1 MKSIYVFGT
10 RGFPDI
16 QGGVEKHCEY
26 LYTELSG
33 QYNITVFRRKSYL
46 PHIHLECFNKIH
58 FIDLPSTR
66 IKGLEP
72 FIHSLLCTLYCLIKR
87 PDIIHIHNIGPGM
100 FTPLLKLFGLKVVL
114 TYHSPNYEH
123 KKWNYMARKILKF
136 SELLATHFASAI
148 IFVNKKQMM
157 RFNRIIQIKS
167 SYIPNGVHIKPA
179 LSDSEYIE
187 QLGLKPQEYI
197 LCVGRITQEK
207 GFDYLIDAFI
217 EAQIPNLKLVIAGG
231 IDHKSDYA
239 KRLFQKAQQYQI
251 VMAGYTDGKNLQQLY
266 SHARLFILPSYNE
279 GFPLVLLEAMSY
291 RLPLL
296 ASNIEA
302 NLLLRLKE
310 NNYFKVGDVS
320 DLARCIKLKTSCDF
334 KQEQYQLGEYTWANI
349 GQQVQQI
356 YRSLK

>member
-1 MKSIYVFGT
+1 MKIYVFGT
-10 RGFPDI
+10 RGFPGI

-26 LYTELSG
+26 LYTELSD

-46 PHIHLECFNKIH
+46 PDTCLDNFDKIH
-58 FIDLPSTR
+58 FIDLPSTKV
-66 IKGLEP
+66 KGVET
-72 FIHSLLCTLYCLIKR
+72 FIHSLLCALYCLIKR
-87 PDIIHIHNIGPGM
+87 PDIVHIHNIGPGM
-100 FTPLLKLFGLKVVL
+100 FTPLLRLFGLKVVL

-123 KKWNYMARKILKF
+123 KKWNYMAKQILKL
-136 SELLATHFASAI
+136 SEWLATHFASAI

-157 RFNRIIQIKS
+157 RFNHTIQQKS
-167 SYIPNGVHIKPA
+167 SYIPNGVHIKPI
-179 LSDSEYIE
+179 LSDSEYIK
-187 QLGLKPQEYI
+187 QLGLIPQEYI

-217 EAQIPNLKLVIAGG
+217 KAQIPNLKLVIAGG

-239 KRLFQKAQQYQI
+239 ERLLQKARQYQI
-251 VMAGYTDGKNLQQLY
+251 IMPGYTDGKNLQQLY
-266 SHARLFILPSYNE
+266 SHARLFVLPSYNE

-302 NLLLRLKE
+302 NLLLKLNE
-310 NNYFKVGDVS
+310 NDYFKVGNVL
-320 DLARCIKLKTSCDF
+320 DLAQCIQEKTCCSF
-334 KQEQYQLGEYTWANI
+334 KQEQYQLKEYTWKNI
-349 GQQVQQI
+349 GLQVKQI

>member
-1 MKSIYVFGT
+1 MKIYVFGT
-10 RGFPDI
+10 RGFPGI

-26 LYTELSG
+26 LYPELSD
-33 QYNITVFRRKSYL
+33 QYDITIFRRKSYL
-46 PHIHLECFNKIH
+46 PYTCLDNFDKIH
-58 FIDLPSTR
+58 FIDLPSTK
-66 IKGLEP
+66 IKGVET
-72 FIHSLLCTLYCLIKR
+72 FIHSLLCTLYCLFKR
-87 PDIIHIHNIGPGM
+87 PDIVHIHNIGPGM
-100 FTPLLKLFGLKVVL
+100 FTPLLRLFGLKVVL

-123 KKWNYMARKILKF
+123 KKWNRMAKKILKL
-136 SELLATHFASAI
+136 SEWLATHFASAI

-157 RFNRIIQIKS
+157 HFNHTIQQKS
-167 SYIPNGVHIKPA
+167 SYIPNGVHTKTI

-187 QLGLKPQEYI
+187 QLGLTHQEYI

-239 KRLFQKAQQYQI
+239 ERLQQKARQYQI
-251 VMAGYTDGKNLQQLY
+251 IMPGYTDGKNLQQLY

-302 NLLLRLKE
+302 NLLLKLKE
-310 NNYFKVGDVS
+310 NDYFKVGNVR
-320 DLARCIKLKTSCDF
+320 DLAQRIQEKLDSNF
-334 KQEQYQLGEYTWANI
+334 KQEQYQLKDYKWKNI
-349 GQQVQQI
+349 GQQVKQI